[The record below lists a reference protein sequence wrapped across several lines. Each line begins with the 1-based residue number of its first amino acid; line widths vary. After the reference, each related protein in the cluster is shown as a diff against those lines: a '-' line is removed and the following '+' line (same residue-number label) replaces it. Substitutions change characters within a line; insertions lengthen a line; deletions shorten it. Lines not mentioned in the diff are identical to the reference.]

1 MQVLH
6 NIDIYQV
13 DEFTPEVKIASYDT
27 EEEANIELEKIE
39 KESIKYDMFTCF
51 FIKKE
56 NIE

>member
-1 MQVLH
+1 MKY
-6 NIDIYQV
+6 NIYQV
-13 DEFTPEVKIASYDT
+13 DEFTPAFKIGSYDT

-39 KESIKYDMFTCF
+39 KESSLVDEYTCF